1 MAHHLL
7 AQAVHDKVVAVAP
20 IDGVSLG
27 SWTDK
32 AKWVVTFK
40 AEATDA
46 QKTAAATAI
55 TDFDIAAEEA
65 ALEEI
70 SPSLI

>member
-7 AQAVHDKVVAVAP
+7 AKVIHEKVVAVAP
-20 IDGVSLG
+20 IVGVSLG

-32 AKWVVTFK
+32 AKWHVVFK

-46 QKTAAATAI
+46 EKTAAATAI

-65 ALEEI
+65 ILEAET
-70 SPSLI
+70 PSMI